1 MRRSSWPLP
10 YTVALHGG
18 TAALHI
24 PVKGCGRVVVQ
35 APAPPDPDHAW
46 AGDVLIVGF
55 RFGGP
60 ARLQLHPANDR
71 FRSRCPGPGRRYR
84 QRTLQEHLRHI
95 DPNRVAYCEP
105 AAIECNR
112 TPMCYPRVLF
122 HTLAPMLVPVLLLGG
137 CIMPTR
143 QDATPVPPFAEP
155 PMVEPA
161 QEAAEDLIA
170 VVNQD
175 ANVRTGPG
183 TDHAVA
189 YWLTAGAEVTVV
201 GWNVDGDW
209 LRIKHDNRPGWI
221 FTALTDIAAEGA
233 AELPADAPP
242 VEPAPEPVPAEP
254 TPEPEPMPEMV
265 APTPA
270 VPDRVTA
277 AVTGIVVNLRRGPGT
292 DHPTHGQV
300 RSGDPL
306 QVTGRNADG
315 SWLRVMH
322 PVETGGLMWIYAPLT
337 DIDAATVQALTEVT
351 AVKIEV
357 ATPPAPEP
365 IVEPEPGAA
374 PAPVVEPEPKLKVAT
389 LPDLVDCI
397 QWHTVNQNETR
408 LKQITD
414 WYSLDLA
421 TVAAINGMEPDAP
434 LVAGERIC
442 LAAGQELAT
451 QVQDTDEEATVEAE
465 TRATTPA
472 SALPPPAGCPAC
484 PFLPD
489 FPERGH
495 PNAPIGQKVVDSPL
509 GVLWHA
515 PGSYSRDLP
524 GPDYDFAMV
533 FSDDS
538 AMWTWSVRDFQACYD
553 AVRVHMGGVA
563 SEVNLQRLEV
573 RLSDP
578 AYPQN
583 RRGYV
588 PDADYGNWYQSPW
601 ANLGGLPDWPNWD
614 PATVPHPDL
623 GLVTIYCDYSPPT
636 GQISFDIYPD
646 WGNSH
651 SIHLNA
657 YLFPILDNRR
667 GDPAGQGPCL
677 DVARAR

>member
-1 MRRSSWPLP
+1 
-10 YTVALHGG
+10 
-18 TAALHI
+18 
-24 PVKGCGRVVVQ
+24 
-35 APAPPDPDHAW
+35 
-46 AGDVLIVGF
+46 
-55 RFGGP
+55 
-60 ARLQLHPANDR
+60 
-71 FRSRCPGPGRRYR
+71 
-84 QRTLQEHLRHI
+84 
-95 DPNRVAYCEP
+95 
-105 AAIECNR
+105 
-112 TPMCYPRVLF
+112 MCYPRVLF

-143 QDATPVPPFAEP
+143 QDATPVPRFAEP

-201 GWNVDGDW
+201 GRNADGDW

-221 FTALTDIAAEGA
+221 FTTLTDIAAEGA

-242 VEPAPEPVPAEP
+242 VEPAPDPVAAEP
-254 TPEPEPMPEMV
+254 TPESEPMPEMV
-265 APTPA
+265 APTPEPTPA
-270 VPDRVTA
+270 VLDRVTA
-277 AVTGIVVNLRRGPGT
+277 TVTGIVVNLRRGPGT

-300 RSGDPL
+300 RSGDQL

-322 PVETGGLMWIYAPLT
+322 PVATGGLVWIYAPLT
-337 DIDAATVQALTEVT
+337 DIDAATVQALTEVP

-365 IVEPEPGAA
+365 IVESEPGAA
-374 PAPVVEPEPKLKVAT
+374 PAPVVEPELESTVAT
-389 LPDLVDCI
+389 LPDLGDCI

-421 TVAAINGMEPDAP
+421 TVATINGMEPDAP

-442 LAAGQELAT
+442 LAAGQGLAT

-509 GVLWHA
+509 GIIWHA
-515 PGSYSRDLP
+515 PGSYDRDLP
-524 GPDYDFAMV
+524 GLGHDFELV
-533 FSDDS
+533 FTDNS
-538 AMWTWSVRDFQACYD
+538 AMWDWTVRDRNACYD
-553 AVRVHMGGVA
+553 AVRIHMGEVA
-563 SEVNLQRLEV
+563 QEAGLQHLEV
-573 RLSDP
+573 RLIDP
-578 AYPQN
+578 IYTGDRNFWKSEWA
-583 RRGYV
+583 
-588 PDADYGNWYQSPW
+588 YGNVYQFPW
-601 ANLGGLPDWPNWD
+601 VSQSGNWWIGWPNWNL
-614 PATVPHPDL
+614 ANMPHPDFAQVRL
-623 GLVTIYCDYSPPT
+623 GCSFLSGSRILCDIAPE
-636 GQISFDIYPD
+636 

-651 SIHLNA
+651 SIHLNAATTLALANTAAAFSDNAREYRHNRLDPRIFEFNA